1 MAHQA
6 KGDSMTVDEMLR
18 DLVREVVREELAK
31 RQTPSGPELITA
43 AEFARRRSI
52 SKSTVRAAIREGRLE
67 VTRIGR
73 AVRIAAD
80 AQIGRPGGSARGAER
95 REAARRKLLGY

>member
-1 MAHQA
+1 
-6 KGDSMTVDEMLR
+6 
-18 DLVREVVREELAK
+18 LVRAELDR
-31 RQTPSGPELITA
+31 RQALAAATAAPELITA

-52 SKSTVRAAIREGRLE
+52 SISTVRAAIRERRLD

-80 AQIGRPGGSARGAER
+80 AQIRVADAAIAEAT
-95 REAARRKLLGY
+95 EAARSKLLRARAR